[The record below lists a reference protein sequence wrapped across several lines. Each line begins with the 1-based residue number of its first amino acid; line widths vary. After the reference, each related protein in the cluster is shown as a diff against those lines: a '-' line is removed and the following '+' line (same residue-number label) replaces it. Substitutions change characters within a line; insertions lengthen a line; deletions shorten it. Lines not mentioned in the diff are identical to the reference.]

1 MVPQRSPPASL
12 GKWLEGAQG
21 WWAGLAGCAWWQVLP
36 GLRGP
41 ACLPPS
47 LCVHPSH
54 HAPIPTPRP
63 SEANTSLVE
72 GCFCPEATSY
82 APGYDV
88 CVELCGTLPAH
99 TAPPKPTPVL
109 RHQDSANRTAFL
121 SLPRLCGT

>member
-1 MVPQRSPPASL
+1 MVGWPCGLCMVAGAAWASGSSMPAS
-12 GKWLEGAQG
+12 QPV
-21 WWAGLAGCAWWQVLP
+21 CAPLSP
-36 GLRGP
+36 CP
-41 ACLPPS
+41 HPP
-47 LCVHPSH
+47 
-54 HAPIPTPRP
+54 PRP

-72 GCFCPEATSY
+72 GCFCPEGTTSY